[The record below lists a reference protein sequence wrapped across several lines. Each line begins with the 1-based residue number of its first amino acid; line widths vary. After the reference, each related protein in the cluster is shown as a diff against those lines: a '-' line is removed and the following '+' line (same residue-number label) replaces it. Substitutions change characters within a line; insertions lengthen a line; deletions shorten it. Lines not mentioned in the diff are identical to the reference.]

1 MPYSFKRLGKYL
13 FPGWSTLLLTVHV
26 SAAVTPPVFFHSTFS
41 SAHILGSCALY
52 DHEKDTVLGAS
63 ASGYVRRD
71 RDGSLVITVPKNAM
85 GKYKVRFF
93 DEGKTLLFEIRQIMD
108 PMLIVEK
115 YNFQH
120 AGVFTYELYRDNV
133 LIERS
138 RFVIAV
144 P

>member
-1 MPYSFKRLGKYL
+1 MPYSFKRLGKPL
-13 FPGWSTLLLTVHV
+13 IPGLSTLLLTAHV
-26 SAAVTPPVFFHSTFS
+26 SAAVTPPIFFHSTFS
-41 SAHILGSCALY
+41 AAHILGSCALY
-52 DHEKDTVLGAS
+52 NYDKDSVLGSS

-85 GKYKVRFF
+85 GKYKIRFF
-93 DEGKTLLFEIRQIMD
+93 DEGKALLFEIRQIMD
-108 PMLIVEK
+108 PTLIVEK

-120 AGVFTYELYRDNV
+120 AGIFTYDLYRDNV